1 MAQQFNQ
8 NQFQNNSINATVNCF
23 AALCQSAIL
32 GINKMLNITVSI
44 KKDTK
49 YLFVTKINRTF
60 ALQTTTYSFSNS
72 KVTLIQDNTPSRLAA
87 MQHTWEVF
95 SFYTF
100 IKYQNCNE
108 NL

>member
-1 MAQQFNQ
+1 MQLQFKEQQFQ
-8 NQFQNNSINATVNCF
+8 LDAVRAVVQSF
-23 AALCQSAIL
+23 AGLCQIADI
-32 GINKMLNITVSI
+32 GINKMLNITASI

-60 ALQTTTYSFSNS
+60 ALQTIIYIYSNS

-100 IKYQNCNE
+100 TKYQNCNE

>member
-1 MAQQFNQ
+1 MVLQFNL
-8 NQFQNNSINATVNCF
+8 NQFPYTINAIVNCF
-23 AALCQSAIL
+23 VELCQSAIL
-32 GINKMLNITVSI
+32 EINKMLNITASI
-44 KKDTK
+44 KKEIK

-60 ALQTTTYSFSNS
+60 ALQTITYSYSTC
-72 KVTLIQDNTPSRLAA
+72 KATLIQDNTPSRLAA

-100 IKYQNCNE
+100 TKYQICNE